1 MLQRYPPCT
10 GWNSPLY
17 DLAMEPG
24 YSLWPQSRISS
35 LGRRMTSLVD
45 PCLSRCTKDRESTT
59 RSTRRRRLG
68 LRNDAWQEQGGV
80 LVPACKKV
88 PDTFEYHSKP
98 SSVWFF
104 WQDTS
109 DLGVSSSLGVYARR
123 ANAQSASDCIV
134 LPKWRILGDLVK
146 TENKVTKPTKPMSFL
161 VAFSAEACDLALKFP
176 HVSVLPFKLHS
187 FRGSGVYCCF
197 RLYFGA
203 LT

>member
-35 LGRRMTSLVD
+35 LRRRMRRLLIHVYPAAPRTGRVLLALQDGDVLVYA
-45 PCLSRCTKDRESTT
+45 TT
-59 RSTRRRRLG
+59 RGKSKAGCLFQHAKSARHIRISFEAIKRLI
-68 LRNDAWQEQGGV
+68 
-80 LVPACKKV
+80 
-88 PDTFEYHSKP
+88 
-98 SSVWFF
+98 F

-109 DLGVSSSLGVYARR
+109 DLGVSSSVGVYAWR

-146 TENKVTKPTKPMSFL
+146 TENKVTKPSKPMSFF

-187 FRGSGVYCCF
+187 FRGSGVCCCF